1 MRDVS
6 CVASHKAQSTKCS
19 SAAGFRK
26 KKKKVPNG
34 FLLIARFTR
43 EFPTRTSSLVQ
54 NQAWRLLIRPKQNG
68 WFSRTG
74 PWDYFPC
81 SVLIDAST
89 QFCWNLRNECRSSFF
104 FSKCHKVLRVHE
116 NSKLQKCQPCEW
128 HIGAWRH
135 FRVDRLNMQNMHS
148 MSPWQFQGPEDKY
161 LFSEVSP
168 PYLCICNLVS
178 CGTFSECHLRQF
190 NLCSMLV
197 VFW

>member
-1 MRDVS
+1 MARDERCVMRS
-6 CVASHKAQSTKCS
+6 FSQSPKYKMFIS
-19 SAAGFRK
+19 SRLWK
-26 KKKKVPNG
+26 KKKKSAEWVLVNCS
-34 FLLIARFTR
+34 
-43 EFPTRTSSLVQ
+43 FPTRTSSLVQ

-68 WFSRTG
+68 RFSRTG

-89 QFCWNLRNECRSSFF
+89 QFCGNLRNECRSSFF

-135 FRVDRLNMQNMHS
+135 FRVDRLTMQNMHS

-178 CGTFSECHLRQF
+178 RGTFSECHLRQF